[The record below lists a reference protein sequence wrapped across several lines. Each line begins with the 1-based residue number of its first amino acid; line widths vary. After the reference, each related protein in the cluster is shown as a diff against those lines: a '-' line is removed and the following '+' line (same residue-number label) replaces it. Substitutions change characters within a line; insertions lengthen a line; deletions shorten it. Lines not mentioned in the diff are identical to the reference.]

1 MEEELNMGLGGVLL
15 WPQNFYMMR
24 SNHAKATCRW
34 RKGDEGW
41 FMAAMP
47 LEAVWRQE
55 VGGDLKGQSGDFGSS
70 NHGEKISDF
79 NEDSNKDKESS
90 GDYGQNKT
98 CFTKQNPRDDCAHIV
113 KGRIQCQ
120 FCVRSFYNWQG
131 R

>member
-1 MEEELNMGLGGVLL
+1 MAAKFLHDEEQPCQSKLQVE
-15 WPQNFYMMR
+15 
-24 SNHAKATCRW
+24 
-34 RKGDEGW
+34 EGW
-41 FMAAMP
+41 FTVAMP
-47 LEAVWRQE
+47 LEAVQRQE

-113 KGRIQCQ
+113 REESS
-120 FCVRSFYNWQG
+120 VNSV
-131 R
+131 